1 VARLDSVSAFDDLP
15 GVGTGPDRPGRSSQP
30 EMGLLLIVAL
40 IAIFTG
46 TGAIFWK
53 RRIDRRSRD

>member
-1 VARLDSVSAFDDLP
+1 
-15 GVGTGPDRPGRSSQP
+15 
-30 EMGLLLIVAL
+30 MGLLLIVAL